1 MSEKITKHHCHICD
15 TNSLVLLKYTGVVK
29 IYKCLKCGSTIKTTS
44 PEEDQVRI
52 STANYV
58 KPELRDEYSRKRKNY
73 HQYIYD
79 LVLKFSGE
87 KHGSAIDIGANY
99 GQLLEIFQ
107 KNGWEAFG
115 VEPNV
120 KCLAQMKENGISAYA
135 QLDDLINDDN
145 SCNKFFD
152 AIIFVDVLYYIDD
165 PVKLLTK
172 CYNILKP
179 GGIILLRTYHRS
191 YLLFLRFFF
200 KNIINLIYGD
210 SKIDFSIKG
219 LFLLGQIAGFKKDN
233 IIVFSEP
240 GYIRKEGGLRLIY
253 DIFRIFRL
261 NNILGPGIITIMKKS
276 NS

>member
-1 MSEKITKHHCHICD
+1 MSEEIKKYHCSVCD
-15 TNSLVLLKYTGVVK
+15 TDSLTLLKHTGDAK

-52 STANYV
+52 STADYV
-58 KPELRDEYSRKRKNY
+58 KQELRDEYSRKRKNY

-79 LVLKFSGE
+79 LIFKFSG
-87 KHGSAIDIGANY
+87 KRHGSVLDIGANY

-107 KNGWEAFG
+107 KNGWETFG
-115 VEPNV
+115 IEPNV
-120 KCLAQMKENGISAYA
+120 KCLTQMKENDISAYA
-135 QLDDLINDDN
+135 QIDDLMDDEN
-145 SCNKFFD
+145 YRNKAFD
-152 AIIFVDVLYYIDD
+152 AITFIDVLYYIDD
-165 PVKLLTK
+165 PIKLLTK

-200 KNIINLIYGD
+200 KNIVNLVYGD

-219 LFLLGQIAGFKKDN
+219 LFLLGQITGFKKDN
-233 IIVFSEP
+233 ITIFSEP